1 MFNLLKAYHWLFF
14 LQKIDRFFCKFYLS
28 CIMSIPNTM
37 LNFIKTK
44 CIFFAVFFYIAF
56 FNSDNAMA
64 AAVGCGDDANPAIK
78 TICDII
84 MFLQG
89 RIARAL
95 VAFSI
100 MLAAW
105 SFVGGNF
112 KWQEMVT
119 LAIGIGIF
127 YAPKTF
133 ALFLLPEYIQGITGD
148 GYDVGIK
155 YTPDEIITCACPNL
169 R

>member
-1 MFNLLKAYHWLFF
+1 MI
-14 LQKIDRFFCKFYLS
+14 LQKVKFNRKKYLKLIKNFF
-28 CIMSIPNTM
+28 II
-37 LNFIKTK
+37 
-44 CIFFAVFFYIAF
+44 IFFIAF
-56 FNSDNAMA
+56 CHNDVFAS
-64 AAVGCGDDANPAIK
+64 VLSGCGENANPAIK

-84 MFLQG
+84 TFLQG
-89 RIARAL
+89 RIARGL
-95 VAFSI
+95 VIFSI
-100 MLAAW
+100 MLSSW

-112 KWQEMVT
+112 KWQDMVT
-119 LAIGIGIF
+119 LAIGVGIF

-148 GYDVGIK
+148 GFDISLK

>member
-1 MFNLLKAYHWLFF
+1 MFCNYYKVIKNNNFVNWFLIFIKKSILNGFLKQRLTGFCMVLCLCVVFF
-14 LQKIDRFFCKFYLS
+14 LFNCNDL
-28 CIMSIPNTM
+28 
-37 LNFIKTK
+37 
-44 CIFFAVFFYIAF
+44 FAAR
-56 FNSDNAMA
+56 
-64 AAVGCGDDANPAIK
+64 VGCGEDANPAIK

-89 RIARAL
+89 RIARSL

-105 SFVGGNF
+105 GFVGGNF
-112 KWQEMVT
+112 KWQEMLT

-127 YAPKTF
+127 YAPQTF

-148 GYDVGIK
+148 GYDISLK

>member
-1 MFNLLKAYHWLFF
+1 MTLYPAGICKVFNDFKKKIFSFNAFLFLSLLLLTILYGQTA
-14 LQKIDRFFCKFYLS
+14 
-28 CIMSIPNTM
+28 
-37 LNFIKTK
+37 
-44 CIFFAVFFYIAF
+44 FAEIR
-56 FNSDNAMA
+56 
-64 AAVGCGDDANPAIK
+64 VGCGGDANPALK

-84 MFLQG
+84 MFMQG

-105 SFVGGNF
+105 SFVGGSF
-112 KWQEMVT
+112 KWQEMLT

-148 GYDVGIK
+148 GYDIALK

>member
-1 MFNLLKAYHWLFF
+1 MVLCLCVVFF
-14 LQKIDRFFCKFYLS
+14 LFNCNDL
-28 CIMSIPNTM
+28 
-37 LNFIKTK
+37 
-44 CIFFAVFFYIAF
+44 FAA
-56 FNSDNAMA
+56 S
-64 AAVGCGDDANPAIK
+64 VGCGEDANPAIK

-89 RIARAL
+89 RIARSL

-105 SFVGGNF
+105 GFVGGNF
-112 KWQEMVT
+112 KWQEMLT

-148 GYDVGIK
+148 GYDISLK

>member
-1 MFNLLKAYHWLFF
+1 MISLNIIKFNQKLLKKIIFVALFF
-14 LQKIDRFFCKFYLS
+14 AINLFAYNNAFAGVLS
-28 CIMSIPNTM
+28 
-37 LNFIKTK
+37 
-44 CIFFAVFFYIAF
+44 
-56 FNSDNAMA
+56 
-64 AAVGCGDDANPAIK
+64 GCGDNANPAIK

-84 MFLQG
+84 TFLQG
-89 RIARAL
+89 RIARSL
-95 VAFSI
+95 VVFSI

-119 LAIGIGIF
+119 LAIGVGIF

-133 ALFLLPEYIQGITGD
+133 ALFLLPEYVQGITGD
-148 GYDVGIK
+148 GFDVALK